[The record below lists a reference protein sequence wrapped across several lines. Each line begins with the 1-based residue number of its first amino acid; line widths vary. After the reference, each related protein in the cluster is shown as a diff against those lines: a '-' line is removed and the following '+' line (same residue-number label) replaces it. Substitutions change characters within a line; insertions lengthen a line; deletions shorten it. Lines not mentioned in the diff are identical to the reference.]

1 MNIKQAKQE
10 ITNTLKAYLAK
21 DQLGNYLIP
30 TVRQRPVLLMGPPG
44 VGKTQIMEQIAA
56 ETGVGLVAYTIT
68 HHTRQS
74 AIGLPFIEKRTYGG
88 EEVSVT
94 EYTMSEILS
103 SVYQLMER
111 TGLQEGIL
119 FLDEINCVSETLA
132 PMMLQ
137 FLQCKTFGNQALPEG
152 WLIVAAGNPPEYNKS
167 VRDFDVV
174 TLDRVKRIDVE
185 EDYGVWKEYARRK
198 NLHGAILSYLDIKK
212 DNFYRIENTADGLQF
227 ATARGWEDLS
237 ELLYAYE
244 TLGIRADRE
253 VVGQYIQMPRI
264 AKDFANYLEM
274 FYKYQKTY
282 HVEGI
287 LSGTWE
293 NITVLELREAPF
305 DEKLSVMGL
314 VLSRLSEEARN
325 TRCQDALTDALH
337 KEYARRKNL
346 HGAILSYLDIKK
358 DNFYR
363 IENTADGL
371 QFATA
376 RGWEDLSELL
386 YAYETLGIR
395 ADREV
400 VGQYIQ
406 MPRIAKDFANYLE
419 MFYKY
424 QKTYHVEGILSGTW
438 ENITVL
444 ELREAPFDEKLSVM
458 GLVLS
463 RLSEEARNTR
473 CQDALTDALHTSL
486 TEFREKIADAPPLTV
501 LDQLLWKRRT
511 AMKQAKEAGQ
521 LDKESRD
528 LKQREINALEDYR
541 QRLDREAVAPEGA
554 MDAVRGWFGEEV
566 ERRKA
571 VAMETKDMFD
581 NAFRFLETTFGN
593 SQELVIFVTEIT
605 VGYNT
610 SWFVEQFGC
619 DAYFRHNRELLF
631 DSTRHRIREEIAAAK
646 AAEQEENT

>member
-103 SVYQLMER
+103 SVYRLMER

-185 EDYGVWKEYARRK
+185 EDYGVW
-198 NLHGAILSYLDIKK
+198 
-212 DNFYRIENTADGLQF
+212 
-227 ATARGWEDLS
+227 
-237 ELLYAYE
+237 
-244 TLGIRADRE
+244 
-253 VVGQYIQMPRI
+253 
-264 AKDFANYLEM
+264 
-274 FYKYQKTY
+274 
-282 HVEGI
+282 
-287 LSGTWE
+287 
-293 NITVLELREAPF
+293 
-305 DEKLSVMGL
+305 
-314 VLSRLSEEARN
+314 
-325 TRCQDALTDALH
+325 

-571 VAMETKDMFD
+571 VAELAAKYDVLVLEDDPYRDIRYSGEDLPPIKHFDTTGHVVMAGSFSKIFSPGSRLGYVVADTETIQHLVDVKSATNSHTSMLPQILCAEFFKRGCYPAHHQMICDLYRRRRDVMLQSIDRYFPAGTKHSNPD
-581 NAFRFLETTFGN
+581 GGLFTWVELPGGIDTSALLQESSTDPAVNVAFVAGEGFFSDRDGQGKNCMRMSFGN
-593 SQELVIFVTEIT
+593 TPEDLI
-605 VGYNT
+605 
-610 SWFVEQFGC
+610 
-619 DAYFRHNRELLF
+619 
-631 DSTRHRIREEIAAAK
+631 EEGVRRLGGLICSK
-646 AAEQEENT
+646 LNK